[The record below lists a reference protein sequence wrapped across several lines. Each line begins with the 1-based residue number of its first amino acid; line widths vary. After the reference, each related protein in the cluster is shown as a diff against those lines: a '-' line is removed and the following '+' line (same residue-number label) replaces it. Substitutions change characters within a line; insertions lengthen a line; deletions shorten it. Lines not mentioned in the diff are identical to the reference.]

1 MSPNGIDNSHHP
13 VIGIDLGT
21 TYSCIA
27 RWDGRAPEVYHVGT
41 GDLTLPSVVY
51 YDERN
56 DDFLVGQIAV
66 KKGRIDPDNAVFG
79 VKRKMDNKN
88 EQIVLGK
95 KTFNPI
101 DISRMILEK
110 LVQDV
115 RNKYPKGVFHE
126 EGAVVTVPYYFK
138 AHQCRNTEEAAEN
151 ANLILLGI
159 LQEPI
164 AAAMAYMWQLDKDN
178 KLSDRSEKFLVF
190 DLGGGTF
197 DVTIFELFVNEEK
210 IQFNVLATGGDDRLG
225 GLDFDK
231 AVMDHLIESENLKDY
246 FKVPDN
252 LSPADRLK
260 KEKEIRRAN
269 QNLMENAKIAKEAL
283 SAMPLTYVAIPQVFP
298 GKDIDTELSREKLN
312 ELLQIWVDKV
322 GDIIESTV
330 ASAHIGKE
338 DVDIAIKVGG
348 SSQLTCM
355 ADLLIEKF
363 GEKKVYGDINP
374 SLCVAQGAAIY
385 AAIQD
390 GRLNI
395 DKDVEIN
402 ARTSH
407 ALGVEVDDGDF
418 HVIIPANKEAP
429 CKGSGIFGTD
439 TDYVTELDVVVYQGA
454 SKKVKDNSKV
464 GAVHVSGLLPKPA
477 GELDIKITFM
487 VSDQNIVSIIVEQ
500 KESKLYKV
508 EKMQVA

>member
-1 MSPNGIDNSHHP
+1 MSPNGIDNAHHP
-13 VIGIDLGT
+13 VMGIDLGT
-21 TYSCIA
+21 TYSAIA

-56 DDFLVGQIAV
+56 NDFLVGKIAV

-79 VKRKMDNKN
+79 VKRKMDNRK
-88 EQIVLGK
+88 EKIVLGK
-95 KTFNPI
+95 KTFSPI

-110 LVQDV
+110 LVSDV
-115 RNKYPKGVFHE
+115 RHKYPKGVFNE
-126 EGAVVTVPYYFK
+126 EGVVVTVPYYFK

-178 KLSDRSEKFLVF
+178 KLTDRLEKFLVF

-197 DVTIFELFVNEEK
+197 DVTIFELCVDQNK
-210 IQFNVLATGGDDRLG
+210 IRFNVLGTGGDDRLG

-231 AVMDHLIESENLKDY
+231 AIMDHLIESEKLKDY
-246 FKVPDN
+246 FKIPDK
-252 LSPADRLK
+252 LSNADRLK

-283 SAMPLTYVAIPQVFP
+283 SSMELTYVAIPQVFP
-298 GKDIDTELSREKLN
+298 GKDVDTELSRQKLN
-312 ELLQIWVDKV
+312 ELLEPWREEVA
-322 GDIIESTV
+322 DIIENTV
-330 ASAHIGKE
+330 TRARLSKE
-338 DVDIAIKVGG
+338 DVNIVIKVGG

-355 ADLLIEKF
+355 SELLEEKF

-429 CKGSGIFGTD
+429 CEGWGIFGTD
-439 TDYVTELDVVVYQGA
+439 TDYVTELDVVVYQGS

-464 GAVHVSGLLPKPA
+464 GTVHVSGLEPKPA

-487 VSDQNIVSIIVEQ
+487 VSDQNIVSVIVEQ